1 MNEYYVYALL
11 DKSKPGKF
19 IYGDLVLNYEP
30 FYIGKGSKNRLNH
43 TKVLYNNKKTFKYN
57 KIKSL
62 KNNGFEILSI
72 KIYDN
77 LTECESFSEEKRL
90 ISIIGRRDLGIGP
103 LTNLTDGGDGRVN
116 IIVSEETKNKLRI
129 SGKKLADKRKELGT
143 DGHTNEMVEHLRE
156 INTGSNNPMF
166 GKHHSEKTKEEHSL
180 RVSGI
185 NHPMFGKKHNEET
198 INKIKERRGKSNIQ
212 ERLNKISTEV
222 NSKIVLQFSLDGD
235 FISEYE
241 SIKIASEKTGCSES
255 IIGKCCR
262 GVIKNPRKFIFR
274 FKDENSKILNN
285 SYRYKLGDIF
295 EMDGKTYK
303 LIKRNKMSCIVSID
317 DVIESI
323 RKKDCL
329 FLWQKNIIYQNTQTI
344 Y

>member
-1 MNEYYVYALL
+1 MKKYYIYVFL
-11 DKSKPGKF
+11 DGSKPGKF
-19 IYGDLVLNYEP
+19 IYDDIEFEYEP
-30 FYIGKGSKNRLNH
+30 FYVGKGTGDRIKTSLYDRESPF
-43 TKVLYNNKKTFKYN
+43 KVN
-57 KIKSL
+57 KIKKIKKIGGEIISVKLYENLENEESL
-62 KNNGFEILSI
+62 EMEKYVI
-72 KIYDN
+72 K
-77 LTECESFSEEKRL
+77 K
-90 ISIIGRRDLGIGP
+90 IGRRDLGLGT
-103 LTNLTDGGDGRVN
+103 LVNQTDGGDGRLTSPHSN
-116 IIVSEETKNKLRI
+116 ETKLKI
-129 SGKKLADKRKELGT
+129 SNTKKSQHLHSIITDDFKEY
-143 DGHTNEMVEHLRE
+143 LRE

-180 RVSGI
+180 RVSGV

-198 INKIKERRGKSNIQ
+198 INKIKERRNKSNIQ

-222 NSKIVLQFSLDGD
+222 NSKVVLQFSLDGD

-303 LIKRNKMSCIVSID
+303 LIKRNKMSCIVSIG

-329 FLWQKNIIYQNTQTI
+329 FLWQKNII
-344 Y
+344 

>member
-1 MNEYYVYALL
+1 MKKYYIYVFL
-11 DKSKPGKF
+11 DGSKPGKF
-19 IYGDLVLNYEP
+19 IYDDIEFEYEP
-30 FYIGKGSKNRLNH
+30 FYVGKGTGDRIKTSLYDRESPF
-43 TKVLYNNKKTFKYN
+43 KVN
-57 KIKSL
+57 KIKKIKKIGGEIISVKLYENLENEESL
-62 KNNGFEILSI
+62 EMEKYVI
-72 KIYDN
+72 K
-77 LTECESFSEEKRL
+77 K
-90 ISIIGRRDLGIGP
+90 IGRRDLGLGT
-103 LTNLTDGGDGRVN
+103 LVNQTDGGDGRLTSPHSN
-116 IIVSEETKNKLRI
+116 ETKLKI
-129 SGKKLADKRKELGT
+129 SNTKKSQHLHSIITDDFKEY
-143 DGHTNEMVEHLRE
+143 LRE

-180 RVSGI
+180 RVSGV

-198 INKIKERRGKSNIQ
+198 INKIKERRNKSNIQ

-222 NSKIVLQFSLDGD
+222 NSKVVLQFSLDGD

-329 FLWQKNIIYQNTQTI
+329 FLWQKNII
-344 Y
+344 

>member
-1 MNEYYVYALL
+1 
-11 DKSKPGKF
+11 
-19 IYGDLVLNYEP
+19 
-30 FYIGKGSKNRLNH
+30 
-43 TKVLYNNKKTFKYN
+43 
-57 KIKSL
+57 
-62 KNNGFEILSI
+62 
-72 KIYDN
+72 
-77 LTECESFSEEKRL
+77 
-90 ISIIGRRDLGIGP
+90 
-103 LTNLTDGGDGRVN
+103 
-116 IIVSEETKNKLRI
+116 
-129 SGKKLADKRKELGT
+129 
-143 DGHTNEMVEHLRE
+143 
-156 INTGSNNPMF
+156 
-166 GKHHSEKTKEEHSL
+166 
-180 RVSGI
+180 
-185 NHPMFGKKHNEET
+185 MFGKKHNEET
-198 INKIKERRGKSNIQ
+198 INKIKERRNKSNIQ

-222 NSKIVLQFSLDGD
+222 NSKVVLQFSLDGD

-329 FLWQKNIIYQNTQTI
+329 FLWQKNII
-344 Y
+344 